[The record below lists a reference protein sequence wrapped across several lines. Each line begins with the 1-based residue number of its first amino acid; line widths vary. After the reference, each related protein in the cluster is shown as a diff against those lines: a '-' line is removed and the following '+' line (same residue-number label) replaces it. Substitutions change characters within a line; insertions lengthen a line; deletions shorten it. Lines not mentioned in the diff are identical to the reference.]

1 MSSISFLESF
11 VWLKVPVMWATSKV
25 NRHDP
30 GGRIGSHWTGIEIGP
45 HLLTLR
51 FENKEKRRKVTK
63 RGPNILWFLL
73 SCFRRFRCLCSKLL
87 PFRPFFFLIVLDDL
101 GWSDVGFHGS
111 QINTT
116 NMDKLVSEGV
126 ILDKYYVQPIC
137 SPTRGA
143 LLTGMYPTH
152 TVKKSLRNYAQ
163 HLYLHYFN
171 WIGCLYSQ
179 WCHRSSLVMFSKVSI
194 PPLNSFL
201 WFTDN
206 FFATSGINKW
216 FILVSQ
222 DNLFKDEST
231 RIRNW
236 SPALPYGSP
245 NLSDQ

>member
-1 MSSISFLESF
+1 MTLEGGSGRTER
-11 VWLKVPVMWATSKV
+11 VLKSDLICWHFASKT
-25 NRHDP
+25 RRK
-30 GGRIGSHWTGIEIGP
+30 GGRLQNAVQTFYDSCSP
-45 HLLTLR
+45 V
-51 FENKEKRRKVTK
+51 FVV
-63 RGPNILWFLL
+63 FVVCAL
-73 SCFRRFRCLCSKLL
+73 SYCRSA
-87 PFRPFFFLIVLDDL
+87 PFFFLIVLDDL

-126 ILDKYYVQPIC
+126 ILDNYSVQTIC